1 MVIRMDIRIREMQAE
16 DVDAVTALEASCFSM
31 PWKRQDFEDILTN
44 QDRIYLVAEG
54 DKGIVGGCMLTMI
67 AGEGDISNVAVYEAY
82 RGQHIA
88 TALMQELLRVGDEN
102 GICEF
107 TLEVREQNLS
117 AIRLYENAGFVSE
130 GIRPNFYDKPK
141 DNAVIMWRRAQV

>member
-1 MVIRMDIRIREMQAE
+1 MDIRIRKMQAE
-16 DVDAVTALEASCFSM
+16 DVDAVTALEESCFSM
-31 PWKRQDFEDILTN
+31 PWKKQDFEDILTN

-88 TALMQELLRVGDEN
+88 TTLMQELLRVGDEN
-102 GICEF
+102 GICDF

-141 DNAVIMWRRAQV
+141 DNAVIMWRRERI

>member
-1 MVIRMDIRIREMQAE
+1 MDITIREMQAK
-16 DVDAVTALEASCFSM
+16 DVEAVTALEESCFSM

-44 QDRIYLVAEG
+44 PDRLYLVAERNHN
-54 DKGIVGGCMLTMI
+54 ILGGCMLTMI
-67 AGEGDISNVAVYEAY
+67 AGEGDISNVAVCEEY

-88 TALMQELLRVGDEN
+88 TALMQELLRIGEAN
-102 GICEF
+102 GISDF
-107 TLEVREQNLS
+107 TLEVREQNQT

-141 DNAVIMWRRAQV
+141 DNAVIMWKRAQI